1 MYLRNYCEKDLAA
14 IEKVNAFC
22 AISIQ
27 YHNDI
32 HPENVLCVVNSKDEV
47 IAIGYLKVDGHK
59 TQKKKQTLGL
69 SVFIDDQS
77 LEDMRVKEMLVEG
90 LIEKFNQ
97 IKKSMPEYDFALRVF
112 CTSDD
117 IQEMQFYLTKG
128 FYLNAVIP
136 VLKYDLDQETKHSV
150 IPDNVRIEEYP
161 LTEESIHRYI
171 DAESDANPDSVSE
184 AELRFSSGDPSFN
197 CYAAICDDELI
208 GAISIWS
215 ITEDRAATE
224 NIFVI
229 ESFRQKNIAREL
241 IATAFDELKKRGMKI
256 ATLSLRGTNLP
267 AMKLYQSIGYT
278 LYDHLIEMMYE

>member
-1 MYLRNYCEKDLAA
+1 MYLRNYCEKDLTA
-14 IEKVNAFC
+14 IEKVSAFC

-27 YHNDI
+27 YHKDI
-32 HPENVLCVVNSKDEV
+32 HPDYVRCVVNSEDEV
-47 IAIGYLKVDGHK
+47 IAVGYLKVDDNR
-59 TQKKKQTLGL
+59 TQKKKRTLGF
-69 SVFIDDQS
+69 SIFIDDQH
-77 LEDMRVKEMLVEG
+77 LEDSKVKDMLVSG

-112 CTSDD
+112 CPSND

-128 FYLNAVIP
+128 FCLNAVIP
-136 VLKYDLDQETKHSV
+136 VLKYDLDQETKHLL
-150 IPDNVRIEEYP
+150 IPDNVHIAEYP
-161 LTEESIHRYI
+161 LTEESIHRFI
-171 DAESDANPDSVSE
+171 AVESTTNPDSGSE

-197 CYAAICDDELI
+197 CYAAICDDKI
-208 GAISIWS
+208 VGAISIWS

-278 LYDHLIEMMYE
+278 LYDHLIEMIYE